1 VAGIFASEKKEILL
15 KDIKEQ
21 LAMGEIGLKEEDKWL
36 LEVGLSDLDC
46 DSAGEEEAYW
56 VMTITTTQGCFH
68 LNQRTQSH
76 RQHCNGTHSRRDIS
90 MNMPYM

>member
-1 VAGIFASEKKEILL
+1 MAGIFASEKKEILL

-46 DSAGEEEAYW
+46 NLAGEEEAYW
-56 VMTITTTQGCFH
+56 VMTITTA
-68 LNQRTQSH
+68 
-76 RQHCNGTHSRRDIS
+76 
-90 MNMPYM
+90 